1 MRFDNVDD
9 LMHRKARADSE
20 PKEIN
25 QLRNT
30 LAARALDR

>member
-9 LMHRKARADSE
+9 LMHGKVRTDSE
-20 PKEIN
+20 PEEID

-30 LAARALDR
+30 LATRALDR

>member
-1 MRFDNVDD
+1 VRFDNIND
-9 LMHRKARADSE
+9 LMHRKASTDGE

-30 LAARALDR
+30 LATRVLD